1 LSAITDADTASAA
14 ATASLAPLNPAQK
27 LATAATGP
35 AFAILIMIS
44 TGHLLNDL
52 MQSVVPSVYPIL
64 KDKFQL
70 DYADIGLLT
79 FTWQLMASILQP
91 LVGMYTDKHPKPFS
105 LAVGMGCTLTGL
117 LIMAFAP
124 SFGLLLLGVA
134 VIGIGS
140 SIFHPE
146 SSRVARMAS
155 GGRYGMAQSLFQ
167 VGGNVGS
174 AIGPLM
180 ALVLVVPFG
189 QHAIGWFAF
198 FALTG
203 MILLTRVGF
212 WYRAE
217 RRAAKGKAVAASTSP
232 VSKSVLVRSMIILCA
247 LIFSKFLYMASLS
260 SYYIFYTKATFDVST
275 STAQLLLF
283 VYLAAVAVGTIAGGP
298 LGDRF
303 GRRTVIWF
311 SILGVLP
318 FTLALPF
325 ANLFW
330 TIVLTIPIGFILASA
345 FPAIVVY
352 AQELIPGKPGTV
364 AGLFFGF
371 AFGMGGIGAAAL
383 GALADHTSI
392 TFVYQ
397 LCSVLPAIGLLA
409 IFLPD
414 VRSARVKG

>member
-1 LSAITDADTASAA
+1 LSAITYADTASAA
-14 ATASLAPLNPAQK
+14 ATAGMTPSSPAQK
-27 LATAATGP
+27 FATAASGP

-44 TGHLLNDL
+44 LSHLLNDL
-52 MQSVVPSVYPIL
+52 MQSVVPAVYPIL
-64 KDKFQL
+64 KDKFNL
-70 DYADIGLLT
+70 DYADVGLLT

-91 LVGMYTDKHPKPFS
+91 IVGIYTDKHPKPFS
-105 LAVGMGCTLTGL
+105 LAVGMGSTLTGL
-117 LIMAFAP
+117 VIMAFAN
-124 SFGLLLLGVA
+124 SFAMLLVGVA

-155 GGRYGMAQSLFQ
+155 GGRHGFAQSIFQ

-180 ALVLVVPFG
+180 AMLLVVPFG
-189 QHAIGWFAF
+189 QHAIGF
-198 FALTG
+198 FAIFALCG
-203 MILLTRVGF
+203 IIILTRVGF
-212 WYRAE
+212 WYRSE
-217 RRAAKGKAVAASTSP
+217 RRAAKGKVVKVAVSP
-232 VSKSVLVRSMIILCA
+232 VSKSVLIRSLVILCA

-260 SYYIFYTKATFDVST
+260 SYYIFYTKETFDVST

-303 GRRTVIWF
+303 GRRSVIWF

-330 TIVLTIPIGFILASA
+330 TVALTIPIGFILASA
-345 FPAIVVY
+345 FPAIVVF
-352 AQELIPGKPGTV
+352 AQELVPGKVGTIS
-364 AGLFFGF
+364 GLFFGF

-397 LCSVLPAIGLLA
+397 VCSVLPAIGLLA
-409 IFLPD
+409 VFLPD
-414 VRSARVKG
+414 VRSKRVTG

>member
-1 LSAITDADTASAA
+1 
-14 ATASLAPLNPAQK
+14 
-27 LATAATGP
+27 
-35 AFAILIMIS
+35 MIS
-44 TGHLLNDL
+44 VSHLLNDL
-52 MQSVVPSVYPIL
+52 MQTVVPSVYPIL

-70 DYADIGLLT
+70 NYADIGLLT

-91 LVGMYTDKHPKPFS
+91 LVGIYTDKHPKPFS
-105 LAVGMGCTLTGL
+105 LAFGMGCTLTGL

-124 SFGLLLLGVA
+124 TFAILLLGAATLGV
-134 VIGIGS
+134 GS

-155 GGRYGMAQSLFQ
+155 GGRHGLAQSLFQ

-180 ALVLVVPFG
+180 ALLLVVPFG
-189 QHAIGWFAF
+189 QHAIGLFGF
-198 FALTG
+198 FALAG
-203 MILLTRVGF
+203 MIILTRVGF
-212 WYRAE
+212 WYRNE
-217 RRAAKGKAVAASTSP
+217 RRVASSKPAAVHASP
-232 VSKSVLVRSMIILCA
+232 VSRRVLTTSIVILCA

-260 SYYIFYTKATFDVST
+260 SYYIFYTKETFQIST
-275 STAQLLLF
+275 ETAQLLLF
-283 VYLAAVAVGTIAGGP
+283 VYLGAVAVGTIAGGP
-298 LGDRF
+298 LGDHF
-303 GRRTVIWF
+303 GRRAVIWF

-325 ANLFW
+325 ANLTW
-330 TIVLTIPIGFILASA
+330 TVILTIPIGFILASA

-352 AQELIPGKPGTV
+352 AQELVPGKPGTI

-383 GALADHTSI
+383 GVLADHTSI

-397 LCSVLPAIGLLA
+397 VCSVLPAIGLLA
-409 IFLPD
+409 VFLPD
-414 VRSARVKG
+414 VRSAKKA

>member
-1 LSAITDADTASAA
+1 LSAITDAEPANVASGPALQTARQAD
-14 ATASLAPLNPAQK
+14 ATAK
-27 LATAATGP
+27 TVGP
-35 AFAILIMIS
+35 AFAILMMIS
-44 TGHLLNDL
+44 LSHLLNDL
-52 MQSVVPSVYPIL
+52 MQSVIPAVYPIL
-64 KDKFQL
+64 KDSFKL
-70 DYADIGLLT
+70 SYGDVGLLT

-91 LVGMYTDKHPKPFS
+91 LIGMYTDKYPQPFS
-105 LAVGMGCTLTGL
+105 LAVGMGSTLTGL
-117 LIMAFAP
+117 LIMAFAT
-124 SFGLLLLGVA
+124 SFPMLLVGVA

-155 GGRYGMAQSLFQ
+155 GGRHGFAQSVFQ
-167 VGGNVGS
+167 VGGNLGS

-180 ALVLVVPFG
+180 AMLLVVPFG
-189 QHAIGWFAF
+189 QRAIGWFAL
-198 FALTG
+198 FALAG
-203 MILLTRVGF
+203 MIILTRVGF
-212 WYRAE
+212 WYRDQ
-217 RRAAKGKAVAASTSP
+217 RRASKGKTAAVAVSP
-232 VSKSVLVRSMIILCA
+232 VSQAVLIRSIGILCA

-260 SYYIFYTKATFDVST
+260 SYYIFYTKETFAVTT
-275 STAQLLLF
+275 SQAQLLLF
-283 VYLAAVAVGTIAGGP
+283 IYLGAVAAGTVAGGP

-303 GRRTVIWF
+303 GRRSVIWF

-330 TIVLTIPIGFILASA
+330 TVALTIPIGFILASA
-345 FPAIVVY
+345 FPAIVVF
-352 AQELIPGKPGTV
+352 AQELVPGKVGTI

-397 LCSVLPAIGLLA
+397 ICSVLPAIGLLA
-409 IFLPD
+409 VFLPD
-414 VRSARVKG
+414 VRAKRVTG